1 MTRGRT
7 AHLAKALSLEV
18 VRYQLLHRERCG
30 GVFQESEQSI
40 LDSGIVGQDVL
51 QKTNR
56 IETDEIEELEE

>member
-18 VRYQLLHRERCG
+18 ARYQLLHRERCG
-30 GVFQESEQSI
+30 GVFRVSEQSI
-40 LDSGIVGQDVL
+40 LDFGTVGQDVL
-51 QKTNR
+51 QKMNR